1 MTTAASPL
9 LGLALPV
16 TGELSGTWGDTVN
29 NSITSLLDTAVA
41 GTTTLSADADVTLT
55 TTTLAA
61 NQARQAIILWTAGG
75 TVTRTITAP
84 ATSKAYIVINKTS
97 STQSIKIVG
106 VGPTTGVTVTAGTQ
120 SLVVWN
126 GADFIAVATASAAGI
141 TPVLSGGTGV
151 NTATGVGSTVR
162 NLLPSMISVIEN
174 ATVTASAP
182 AATTNFDVGTQAV
195 QYYTTNAA
203 NNFVLNIRGT
213 SLITLDSLM
222 GVGQSVT
229 IALMVTNGATAYY
242 PTSISID
249 GVSNTA
255 LWRGGIAPTSGDI
268 NAVNMYGIVVLK
280 RAAATYT
287 VFASQGKFA

>member
-29 NSITSLLDTAVA
+29 NSITSLLDTAIA
-41 GTTTLSADADVTLT
+41 GTTTISADADVTLT

-61 NQARQAIILWTAGG
+61 NQARSAVILWTAGG

-84 ATSKAYIVINKTS
+84 AQSKAYIVINKTS

-106 VGPTTGVTVTAGTQ
+106 VGPTTGVTIAAGTQ

-126 GADFIAVATASAAGI
+126 GSDFIAVATASSAGI
-141 TPVLSGGTGV
+141 VPVTSGGTGV
-151 NTATGVGSTVR
+151 STATGVGATVR
-162 NLLPSMISVIEN
+162 NLLPSLISVIEN
-174 ATVTASAP
+174 ITVTASAP
-182 AATTNFDVGTQAV
+182 TATTNFDVGTQSI
-195 QYYTTNAA
+195 QYYTSSATTN
-203 NNFVLNIRGT
+203 FTLNIRGT
-213 SLITLDSLM
+213 SLVTLDSLM

-229 IALMVTNGATAYY
+229 IALMVTNGATPYY
-242 PTSISID
+242 PTSMSID
-249 GVSNTA
+249 GVSTSV
-255 LWRGGIAPTSGDI
+255 LWRGGIAPTAGDA
-268 NAVNMYGIVVLK
+268 NAVDMYGIVIVK